1 MARLGQAASKSASAS
16 MQTFGDF
23 KDLFSGRKAEPR
35 LEILEILRHRFP
47 DHHVTC
53 TRQSDN
59 DFLGYARAGKA
70 DLRPDFSDA
79 DTDLYEAI
87 RKYTAPDRRL
97 DGGSGE
103 LLDDVKFGGY
113 KLSWQRREFILFKAS
128 WITSCWGSEAE
139 YWYVLAP
146 KAPRPP
152 LRSTTA
158 KSNTSPTDELLLE
171 VGKWSY
177 ELHNEIYVFDDS
189 QWEKSKELWQSVQDA
204 SWDDV
209 ILDPKVKQNLIG
221 DVQSFFEN
229 RDLYQKYNVPW
240 KRGIILHGVP
250 GNGKTLSIKAL
261 INYLSKLADP
271 IPALYVKSMSN
282 KCDMPQWSVDSIFT
296 KARKMAPC
304 LLILEDLDSMIVE
317 KVRSYFLNEVD
328 GLKPNDGI
336 LMIGSTNHLNRLD
349 PAISKRPSR
358 FDRKY
363 HFRIP
368 DHPQRVAYCEYWRK
382 KLSDN
387 EEFDFPEDVC
397 AVIAEIT
404 EGFSYAYMK
413 ELIMAALL
421 TVARGGNG
429 MDDPVETG
437 WDVVSESH
445 SPAEP
450 AYEGGSAEQ
459 TNANERITDDGK
471 DAKKEGDKKKM
482 REMHVVQIPEHLKD
496 NVFLRIVQQQVKIL
510 LHEMDN
516 TEEEEKALPILSG
529 DGSMD
534 SIHVCKNCN

>member
-1 MARLGQAASKSASAS
+1 
-16 MQTFGDF
+16 MQSFIDF
-23 KDLFSGRKAEPR
+23 KDLFSDRKTEPR
-35 LEILEILRHRFP
+35 LVIMEFLRHRFP
-47 DHHVTC
+47 GHHVTC

-59 DFLGYARAGKA
+59 DFLGYAQSGKA
-70 DLRPDFSDA
+70 DLRPEFSDGN
-79 DTDLYEAI
+79 TDQYEAV
-87 RKYTAPDRRL
+87 RKYAAPDRRL

-103 LLDDVKFGGY
+103 LSDDVKFGGY
-113 KLSWQRREFILFKAS
+113 KLTWRRREFLLFKAS
-128 WITSCWGSEAE
+128 WINSCWGTDVE

-146 KAPRPP
+146 KFPG
-152 LRSTTA
+152 TT
-158 KSNTSPTDELLLE
+158 SNGNNSLTDELLLE
-171 VGKWSY
+171 IGKWSY

-189 QWEKSKELWQSVQDA
+189 GWEKSKELWQSVQDTF
-204 SWDDV
+204 WDDV
-209 ILDPKVKQNLIG
+209 ILDPKLKQNLIG

-229 RDLYQKYNVPW
+229 KDCYKKYNMPW

-261 INYLSKLADP
+261 INYLSKLPNP

-282 KCDMPQWSVDSIFT
+282 KCDMPQWSVDAIFS

-336 LMIGSTNHLNRLD
+336 LMIGSTNHLSRLD

-368 DHPQRVAYCEYWRK
+368 DHPLRVAYCEYWLK

-387 EEFDFPEDVC
+387 EGFDFPEDMC
-397 AVIAEIT
+397 AVIADLT

-421 TVARGGNG
+421 TVARG
-429 MDDPVETG
+429 MDDAVETG
-437 WDVVSESH
+437 WDVVSESN

-450 AYEGGSAEQ
+450 AEGGSEEQ
-459 TNANERITDDGK
+459 ANARERIADDRK
-471 DAKKEGDKKKM
+471 DEKKEVEKKEKK
-482 REMHVVQIPEHLKD
+482 RETNVVQIPEHLKD

-516 TEEEEKALPILSG
+516 TEEEERALPVLSG
-529 DGSMD
+529 DGSLD
-534 SIHVCKNCN
+534 RSPTCKNCN

>member
-1 MARLGQAASKSASAS
+1 
-16 MQTFGDF
+16 MQSFSDF
-23 KDLFSGRKAEPR
+23 KNLFGGQRAEPR
-35 LEILEILRHRFP
+35 LVILEALRNRFP
-47 DHHVTC
+47 DHHVTI
-53 TRQSDN
+53 THQNDV
-59 DFLGYARAGKA
+59 DFLGYARSGKA
-70 DLRPDFSDA
+70 ELHPNFSDA
-79 DTDLYEAI
+79 DTDQYEAV

-103 LLDDVKFGGY
+103 LLDDVKFGRY
-113 KLSWQRREFILFKAS
+113 KLTWQRREFILFKAS
-128 WITSCWGSEAE
+128 WVTSCWGTEVE

-146 KAPRPP
+146 RAAG
-152 LRSTTA
+152 TTNDGN
-158 KSNTSPTDELLLE
+158 KGNNSLTDELLLE
-171 VGKWSY
+171 VGKWSS
-177 ELHNEIYVFDDS
+177 ELHDEIYVFDNDS
-189 QWEKSKELWQSVQDA
+189 QWEKSKELWKSVQDA

-209 ILDPKVKQNLIG
+209 ILDPKVKQGLIA

-229 RDLYQKYNVPW
+229 RDHYRKYNMPW

-261 INYLSKLADP
+261 TNYISKLPNP

-282 KCDMPQWSVDSIFT
+282 KCDMPQWSVESIFST
-296 KARKMAPC
+296 ARKMAPC

-336 LMIGSTNHLNRLD
+336 LLIGSTNHLSRLD

-382 KLSDN
+382 KLLDN

-397 AVIAEIT
+397 AVIAELA

-413 ELIMAALL
+413 ELIMASLL
-421 TVARGGNG
+421 TVKRGGNG
-429 MDDPVETG
+429 MGDLVETG
-437 WDVVSESH
+437 WDVVSESNT
-445 SPAEP
+445 PAEP
-450 AYEGGSAEQ
+450 ADGGSAEQ
-459 TNANERITDDGK
+459 AKAEEQIADDVK
-471 DAKKEGDKKKM
+471 DAKKEVERKK
-482 REMHVVQIPEHLKD
+482 REMKVVQIPDHLKD
-496 NVFLRIVQQQVKIL
+496 NIFLRIVQQQVKIL

-534 SIHVCKNCN
+534 STPGGKKL